1 MTADEYLKELR
12 ERAGLTKMGP
22 AFDGNILCCDQN
34 HTHFEV
40 PDPDEMPED
49 ARRAVLELVL
59 SHLAE
64 YALGY

>member
-1 MTADEYLKELR
+1 
-12 ERAGLTKMGP
+12 MGP

-40 PDPDEMPED
+40 PDPDEMPQE
-49 ARRAVLELVL
+49 ARRAVLELVI
-59 SHLAE
+59 SDLAK